1 VTHPNI
7 PNEANEARDAEEAN
21 DANPARQVNRYNGPV
36 FNKGVSNVQLAW
48 NNGTVTQNQ
57 QINAAAA
64 APGYEALAAL
74 VTELLRQL
82 PGAGLADGDRADA
95 ETAAEEVI
103 AEITGP
109 DSPEPGRVRRAV
121 TTLKGALAPVA
132 TGLAAGTAVGAQEW
146 AQSAIRG
153 LTGLV

>member
-1 VTHPNI
+1 MNDPNV
-7 PNEANEARDAEEAN
+7 PNVSN
-21 DANPARQVNRYNGPV
+21 DANDPQQVNHYEGPV
-36 FNKGVSNVQLAW
+36 FNKGVSNAQLAW

-57 QINAAAA
+57 QINDGSV

-74 VTELLRQL
+74 VTDLLRQL
-82 PGAGLADGDRADA
+82 PGSGLADRDRADA
-95 ETAAEEVI
+95 ATAAEEVI
-103 AEITGP
+103 AEITGS

-121 TTLKGALAPVA
+121 SMLKGALAPVA

>member
-1 VTHPNI
+1 MNEPND
-7 PNEANEARDAEEAN
+7 PSAANGADGRQ
-21 DANPARQVNRYNGPV
+21 QVNHYDGPV
-36 FNKGVSNVQLAW
+36 FNKGVSNAQLAW
-48 NNGTVTQNQ
+48 NNETVTQNQ
-57 QINAAAA
+57 QINDGSV

-74 VTELLRQL
+74 VTDLLRQL
-82 PGAGLADGDRADA
+82 PGAGLDDRDRADA
-95 ETAAEEVI
+95 AAAAEEVI
-103 AEITGP
+103 AEITGSG
-109 DSPEPGRVRRAV
+109 SPEPGRVRRAV

>member
-1 VTHPNI
+1 MNHPNV
-7 PNEANEARDAEEAN
+7 PNDMSDAHDPQ
-21 DANPARQVNRYNGPV
+21 DANRPRQVNHYDGPV
-36 FNKGVSNVQLAW
+36 FNKGVGNAQLAW
-48 NNGTVTQNQ
+48 NNETVTQNQ
-57 QINAAAA
+57 QINDGSV

-74 VTELLRQL
+74 VTDLLRQL

-95 ETAAEEVI
+95 VTAAEEVI

>member
-1 VTHPNI
+1 MNEPND
-7 PNEANEARDAEEAN
+7 PSAANGADGRQ
-21 DANPARQVNRYNGPV
+21 QVNHYDGPV
-36 FNKGVSNVQLAW
+36 FNKVVSNAQLAW
-48 NNGTVTQNQ
+48 NNETVTQNQ
-57 QINAAAA
+57 QINDGSV

-74 VTELLRQL
+74 VTDLLRQL
-82 PGAGLADGDRADA
+82 PGAGLDDRDRADA
-95 ETAAEEVI
+95 ATAAEEVI
-103 AEITGP
+103 AEITGSG
-109 DSPEPGRVRRAV
+109 SPEPGRVRRAV

>member
-1 VTHPNI
+1 MNDPNV
-7 PNEANEARDAEEAN
+7 PNVSN
-21 DANPARQVNRYNGPV
+21 DANDPQQVNHYEGPV
-36 FNKGVSNVQLAW
+36 FNKGVANAQLAW

-57 QINAAAA
+57 QINDGSV

-74 VTELLRQL
+74 VTDLLRQL
-82 PGAGLADGDRADA
+82 PGSGLADRDRADA
-95 ETAAEEVI
+95 ATAAEEVI
-103 AEITGP
+103 AEITGS

-121 TTLKGALAPVA
+121 TMLKGALAPVA

>member
-1 VTHPNI
+1 MNDPNV
-7 PNEANEARDAEEAN
+7 PNLSNDAN
-21 DANPARQVNRYNGPV
+21 DAQQVHHYDGPV
-36 FNKGVSNVQLAW
+36 FNKGVSNAQLAW

-57 QINAAAA
+57 QINDGSV

-74 VTELLRQL
+74 VTDLLRQL
-82 PGAGLADGDRADA
+82 PGSGLADRDRADA
-95 ETAAEEVI
+95 ATAAEEVI
-103 AEITGP
+103 AEITGS

-121 TTLKGALAPVA
+121 TMLKGALAPVA

>member
-1 VTHPNI
+1 MNDPNV
-7 PNEANEARDAEEAN
+7 PNVSN
-21 DANPARQVNRYNGPV
+21 DANDPQQVNHYEGPV
-36 FNKGVSNVQLAW
+36 FNKGVSNAQLAW

-57 QINAAAA
+57 QINDGSV

-74 VTELLRQL
+74 VTDLLRQL
-82 PGAGLADGDRADA
+82 PGSGLADRDRADA
-95 ETAAEEVI
+95 ATAAEEVI
-103 AEITGP
+103 AEITGS

-121 TTLKGALAPVA
+121 TMLKGALAPVA